1 MQRNPD
7 IKLYGLPWGFPAWL
21 GNGTG
26 SPYGD
31 PSRLATYVINWVKGA
46 KQVHGLHIDYI
57 GVSEQCSRPLQRG
70 QLTGLI
76 STTSGSVNNV
86 HVHYIEVG

>member
-46 KQVHGLHIDYI
+46 KMVHGLHIDYI
-57 GVSEQCSRPLQRG
+57 GVSEQCSCPLHRG
-70 QLTGLI
+70 R
-76 STTSGSVNNV
+76 
-86 HVHYIEVG
+86 